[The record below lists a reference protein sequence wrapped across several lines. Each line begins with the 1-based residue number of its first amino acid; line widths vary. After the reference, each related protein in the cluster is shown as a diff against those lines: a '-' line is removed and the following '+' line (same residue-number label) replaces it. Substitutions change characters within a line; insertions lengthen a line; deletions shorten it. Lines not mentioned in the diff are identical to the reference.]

1 VEQFKKIIY
10 KYIIYKMKKE
20 ISQNIVNNTTLKAGH
35 TYVITKPVTVS
46 AKLTIE
52 DNVNIFILNNVA
64 TDTAGNGLTFATSS
78 ELIASEVN
86 FFACGDNMEKINVAN
101 NGGLVFNGSA
111 GPIVTSAAYDSTPSN
126 FVAKKIRC
134 NYLGGFDP
142 AGSPATLLDALTIA
156 NCNED
161 EWNVESVS
169 SYYSGNDGVVIK
181 QSTIDFDFLAVQYPS
196 ANGVTNVNSIVKIN
210 KGLKV
215 VNDNNYLFNMSSNQ
229 LLVANPLS
237 YIKLPV
243 HTKVYLD
250 GTWGSNAQN
259 IKVVTKSLPT
269 PGVQTAAYYYKD
281 CTTCGQTYIY
291 PTAV

>member
-1 VEQFKKIIY
+1 
-10 KYIIYKMKKE
+10 MKKE

-46 AKLTIE
+46 ARLTIE
-52 DNVNIFILNNVA
+52 DDVNIFILNNVT
-64 TDTAGNGLTFATSS
+64 TDTVGNGLTFATSS
-78 ELIASEVN
+78 ELVACEVN
-86 FFACGDNMEKINVAN
+86 FFACGDNMEKINIAN

-111 GPIVTSAAYDSTPSN
+111 GPITTTAAYNSTPSN

-142 AGSPATLLDALTIA
+142 AGAPALKLDAITIA

-161 EWNVESVS
+161 EWNVKAVS
-169 SYYSGNDGVVIK
+169 SYYSGADGVVIK

-196 ANGVTNVNSIVKIN
+196 ANGVTNTNSTVKIN

-215 VNDNNYLFNMSSNQ
+215 VNDNNYLFNMFSNQ

-250 GTWGSNAQN
+250 GTFGSNAQN
-259 IKVVTKSLPT
+259 IKVVTKSLPA
-269 PGVQTAAYYYKD
+269 PGIETVQYYYKD
-281 CTTCGQTYIY
+281 CTTCGQTYIF
-291 PTAV
+291 PTTQ

>member
-1 VEQFKKIIY
+1 
-10 KYIIYKMKKE
+10 MKKE

-64 TDTAGNGLTFATSS
+64 ADTAGNGLTFATSS

-111 GPIVTSAAYDSTPSN
+111 GPILATGPATTVAYNSDPSN

-142 AGSPATLLDALTIA
+142 TGAPVKSDAITIA

-161 EWNVESVS
+161 EWKVESVS
-169 SYYSGNDGVVIK
+169 SYYSGKDGIVIN

-196 ANGVTNVNSIVKIN
+196 ANGVTNNNSVVKIN

-215 VNDNNYLFNMSSNQ
+215 VNDNSWLFNMTSNQ
-229 LLVANPLS
+229 LLVASPLS

-250 GTWGSNAQN
+250 GTFGSNAQN

-269 PGVQTAAYYYKD
+269 PGVETAAYYYKD
-281 CTTCGQTYIY
+281 CTSCGQTYIY